1 MNLIKE
7 ILETFQINNV
17 VGEVN
22 EEDLLKDTVTIRKS
36 DLKKLGEDLMK
47 EVDKFLNDE
56 YIIKTFPEMILDR
69 KEFDRSVK
77 NLKEKNG
84 SESLN
89 MNDIYHILTKIRLDE
104 EIDGDLFYKKKGYL
118 HLFQVLFVDYRY
130 LKD

>member
-1 MNLIKE
+1 MEHIKE
-7 ILETFQINNV
+7 ILEVIKKNNV
-17 VGEVN
+17 VGEVK
-22 EEDLLKDTVTIRKS
+22 EEDLIKDTVTIRKS

-47 EVDKFLNDE
+47 EVDKFLHDE

-69 KEFDRSVK
+69 EEFDRSVK

-104 EIDGDLFYKKKGYL
+104 EINGDLYYKKKGYL
-118 HLFQVLFVDYRY
+118 HLFQVLLIDHSY